1 LVSVIENHLHCPNLD
16 DLDRSI
22 IELLKKNGQITYKEV
37 SDRVN
42 IPEAT
47 ARYRVQRL
55 LNSDL
60 LQLEIRV
67 NPKQM
72 RPPQAAIMNLTVDS
86 RRVNAVAEQLAQFEE
101 VQFLSIVAGLHNIV
115 VNVSFDTQEELRRFF
130 EKLGTIR
137 GIIQYDTQLV
147 TRLVKAHYDYRFN

>member
-1 LVSVIENHLHCPNLD
+1 MENHLHCPNLD